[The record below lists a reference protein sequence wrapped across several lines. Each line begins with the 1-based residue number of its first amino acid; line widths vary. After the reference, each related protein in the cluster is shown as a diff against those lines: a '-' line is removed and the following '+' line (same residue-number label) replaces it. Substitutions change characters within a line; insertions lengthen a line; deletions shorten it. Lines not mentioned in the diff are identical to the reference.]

1 MILWDS
7 RLVHQGGVAAS
18 ARASQAVA
26 PSGQQHR
33 GCYGRMVAYMC
44 RSAVSGVFIFGREW
58 TCHDLSILS
67 LDRVG
72 SSCGVLLCTKP
83 GKCSE

>member
-26 PSGQQHR
+26 PSGHQHR

-44 RSAVSGVFIFGREW
+44 GLAASSVSREGA
-58 TCHDLSILS
+58 S
-67 LDRVG
+67 
-72 SSCGVLLCTKP
+72 SSCGVL
-83 GKCSE
+83 